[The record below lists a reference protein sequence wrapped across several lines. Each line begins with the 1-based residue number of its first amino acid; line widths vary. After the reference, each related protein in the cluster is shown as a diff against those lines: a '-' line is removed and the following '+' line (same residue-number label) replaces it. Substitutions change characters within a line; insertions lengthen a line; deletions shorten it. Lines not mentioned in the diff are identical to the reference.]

1 MGVDAVGRA
10 GDEGDQVASRDLAQ
24 GVGLLGLDDGDV
36 VDLVLEGLP
45 QGGDVEDVALLELV
59 EVVEH
64 GRGGQP
70 GVAGEDCVGGGAAD
84 RQARAEQVP
93 DAFRQGAAVGA
104 VVDGQAH
111 VDGGDDDPGHDRVDV
126 HLVEVGLVLGGVGAL
141 RLEPGVEDRRAL
153 QVVVVG
159 LGGGALLGDGLRS
172 GRVHGGGVHLGQ
184 ALLLVIV
191 VLGRHDRVQEDGDA
205 DQDQDQRQPGQ
216 EALTQDLA
224 AGRLLRVGRRGGG
237 AVRAGLRGRGVGF
250 PLGLA
255 GAGLGDAVAK

>member
-10 GDEGDQVASRDLAQ
+10 GDEGDQVASGDLAQ

-36 VDLVLEGLP
+36 IDLVLEGLP

-64 GRGGQP
+64 GRGGQS
-70 GVAGEDCVGGGAAD
+70 GVASEDRVGGGAAD

-224 AGRLLRVGRRGGG
+224 VGRLLRVGRRGGG
-237 AVRAGLRGRGVGF
+237 AVRAGLRGRGVGL

>member
-1 MGVDAVGRA
+1 M
-10 GDEGDQVASRDLAQ
+10 
-24 GVGLLGLDDGDV
+24 
-36 VDLVLEGLP
+36 
-45 QGGDVEDVALLELV
+45 
-59 EVVEH
+59 
-64 GRGGQP
+64 
-70 GVAGEDCVGGGAAD
+70 GGGAAD

-93 DAFRQGAAVGA
+93 DSLRQGAAVGA

-159 LGGGALLGDGLRS
+159 LGGGALLGDGVRA

-184 ALLLVIV
+184 ALLLVVV

-205 DQDQDQRQPGQ
+205 DQD
-216 EALTQDLA
+216 
-224 AGRLLRVGRRGGG
+224 
-237 AVRAGLRGRGVGF
+237 
-250 PLGLA
+250 
-255 GAGLGDAVAK
+255 